1 MVSDRRRPTRKTV
14 DCQWGIR
21 GFIATGHNA
30 MHCNRVV
37 IAVVWII
44 FGVHQVFA
52 QDTHIWLSDR
62 MSSPESPGQAV
73 LTSVSGAERTVFIWA
88 QPEGVKSITQLS
100 LNFLVAPGGGASVD
114 LGESVIFN
122 PQLGSSKRYQ
132 FVNDSSEGL
141 DATGSPE
148 AITGLLG
155 IRYDA
160 SAYGITY
167 DGFGGV
173 CGSDPY
179 CDTDTAGDDAWL
191 IGAVTYS
198 VTGAPLDDAE
208 LVLQIGQFGISHE
221 GESTADTEVVFGN
234 DAGWYLGSTGREAND
249 ANPEASITVVAPTVN
264 TWTGV
269 ADENWHLAT
278 WSEATVPTAT
288 HEVNVSA
295 GHTLSVTEPQNAHQT
310 NVTSGRL
317 HVASGGAL
325 SGDID
330 IAGGQQLSGGGWI
343 AADVEYGNNAVHAID
358 ASETLQVFGEVSIG
372 NSVSLQVTDTYAQ
385 AEQTWT
391 TFDMLEASGISGSF
405 DASDAGDASGADY
418 LGNGIFLK
426 SFVEDS
432 QSVTVTL
439 QNLPG
444 DYNGDGDVDAGDGD
458 VDASDYLVWSG
469 AFGGT
474 GDFQPADGN
483 LDGVVDAADYT
494 IWKDNVG
501 NTAVELGT
509 GIGTGF
515 GSTIPEPTAWLVL
528 LVGLAVGWGST
539 RGLRSR
545 VS

>member
-1 MVSDRRRPTRKTV
+1 M
-14 DCQWGIR
+14 
-21 GFIATGHNA
+21 
-30 MHCNRVV
+30 
-37 IAVVWII
+37 
-44 FGVHQVFA
+44 
-52 QDTHIWLSDR
+52 
-62 MSSPESPGQAV
+62 
-73 LTSVSGAERTVFIWA
+73 
-88 QPEGVKSITQLS
+88 
-100 LNFLVAPGGGASVD
+100 
-114 LGESVIFN
+114 
-122 PQLGSSKRYQ
+122 
-132 FVNDSSEGL
+132 
-141 DATGSPE
+141 
-148 AITGLLG
+148 
-155 IRYDA
+155 
-160 SAYGITY
+160 
-167 DGFGGV
+167 
-173 CGSDPY
+173 
-179 CDTDTAGDDAWL
+179 
-191 IGAVTYS
+191 
-198 VTGAPLDDAE
+198 
-208 LVLQIGQFGISHE
+208 
-221 GESTADTEVVFGN
+221 
-234 DAGWYLGSTGREAND
+234 
-249 ANPEASITVVAPTVN
+249 
-264 TWTGV
+264 
-269 ADENWHLAT
+269 AT

>member
-1 MVSDRRRPTRKTV
+1 M
-14 DCQWGIR
+14 Q
-21 GFIATGHNA
+21 
-30 MHCNRVV
+30 CNRVA
-37 IAVVWII
+37 ITGLWII
-44 FGVHQVFA
+44 CGVHQAFA

-62 MSSPESPGQAV
+62 ISSPASPGQAV

-132 FVNDSSEGL
+132 FVNDSTVNL
-141 DATGSPE
+141 DASGTPE

-160 SAYGITY
+160 SEDGISY
-167 DGFGGV
+167 DGFGGA

-179 CDTDTAGDDAWL
+179 CDTDSAGDDAWL
-191 IGAVTYS
+191 IGAVTYAA
-198 VTGAPLDDAE
+198 TGAPLDDAG

-221 GESTADTEVVFGN
+221 GESTADTDVVFGN
-234 DAGWYLGSTGREAND
+234 DTGFYNGSMGREEND
-249 ANPEASITVVAPTVN
+249 GNLEASITVVSPTVN

-269 ADENWHLAT
+269 ADQNWHLAT
-278 WSEATVPTAT
+278 WSEMTVPTAT

-295 GHTLSVTEPQNAHQT
+295 GYTLSVTEPQNAHQT

-358 ASETLQVFGEVSIG
+358 ADEKLQVFGEVSIG

-385 AEQTWT
+385 PEQTWT

-405 DASDAGDASGADY
+405 DASGADY
-418 LGNGIFLK
+418 LGNGIFLI

-444 DYNGDGDVDAGDGD
+444 DYNGDEDVDAI
-458 VDASDYLVWSG
+458 DYSVWSG

-483 LDGVVDAADYT
+483 LDGVVGAADYT
-494 IWKDNVG
+494 VWKDNVG

-509 GIGTGF
+509 GVGNGF

>member
-1 MVSDRRRPTRKTV
+1 
-14 DCQWGIR
+14 
-21 GFIATGHNA
+21 

-44 FGVHQVFA
+44 CGVHQAFA

-62 MSSPESPGQAV
+62 ISSPASPGQAV

-100 LNFLVAPGGGASVD
+100 LNFLVAAVGSASVD

-141 DATGSPE
+141 DPTGTPE
-148 AITGLLG
+148 AINGLLG

-160 SAYGITY
+160 SEYGITY
-167 DGFGGV
+167 DGFGGT

-179 CDTDTAGDDAWL
+179 CDTDSAGAEAWL
-191 IGAVTYS
+191 IGAVTYAA
-198 VTGAPLDDAE
+198 TGAPLDGAG
-208 LVLQIGQFGISHE
+208 LVLEIGQFGISHE
-221 GESTADTEVVFGN
+221 GESTADTDVVFGD
-234 DAGWYLGSTGREAND
+234 DAGSYNGSAGREMND
-249 ANPEASITVVAPTVN
+249 GNPEALITVVASTVN
-264 TWTGV
+264 TWTGG
-269 ADENWHLAT
+269 ADQNWHLAT
-278 WSEATVPTAT
+278 WSAATVPTAT

-295 GHTLSVTEPQNAHQT
+295 GYTLSVTEPQNAHQT

-325 SGDID
+325 SGDVD
-330 IAGGQQLSGGGWI
+330 IAGGQHLSGGGWI
-343 AADVEYGNNAVHAID
+343 AADVEYDNNAVHAID

-391 TFDMLEASGISGSF
+391 TFDMLEASGLSGSF
-405 DASDAGDASGADY
+405 DASDASDASGADY

-444 DYNGDGDVDAGDGD
+444 DYNGDGDVDAI
-458 VDASDYLVWSG
+458 DYSVWSG

-483 LDGVVDAADYT
+483 LDGVVGAADYT

-509 GIGTGF
+509 GVGNGV

-528 LVGLAVGWGST
+528 LVGLTVGWGST
-539 RGLRSR
+539 RGLRNR